1 MLVLSKEKLNLANTI
16 MENSVIKYRALVERI
31 ILFCYLLIFSLDV
44 LHFHYYD
51 FNRISA
57 LDIANKSNSQA
68 QVSRSEFECIIHQNF
83 LNIQTA
89 ITNFSNDCTLLK
101 PHLIFYNVS
110 EHKNKIYSLHLSDNF
125 LRAPPKL
132 SYFI

>member
-31 ILFCYLLIFSLDV
+31 ILCCYLLVFTLDV
-44 LHFHYYD
+44 LHFHKFD

-57 LDIANKSNSQA
+57 LDVAYKSNLTTQI
-68 QVSRSEFECIIHQNF
+68 SRSEFECIIHQNF
-83 LNIQTA
+83 LSLQTA
-89 ITNFSNDCTLLK
+89 ITNFSSDCTLLK